1 MAIKTETQINEF
13 KINYLTEAQYE
24 EALVAGEINDDEI
37 YMTPSSE
44 SDSTDAE
51 VVEVTLESLG
61 ITATVSELNK
71 LDGVTA
77 TTTELNYVDGV
88 TSNIQTQ
95 LNNKASSSHTHSEYA
110 EAEHTH
116 NEYMNS
122 TDPVGTG
129 SFSMNRKADTTVG
142 NYSIAMGYNCEV
154 KNAYATAFGANC
166 TVSGNYAVACGEQC
180 TASAA
185 RALASNYK
193 TTASGSYAVAQG
205 KETTASGVASVAQG
219 AGTTASGNYSYA
231 GGYYT
236 TALANQFVI
245 GHYNG
250 SSNETTGS
258 NSGTTGTAF
267 VIGNGASTTSNSSNA
282 FRIDY
287 NGAAYGLSAYNS
299 SGADMAEFREWLDGN
314 PDNEDRR
321 GYFVTMD
328 GMNIKIAE
336 PGDYICGVISA
347 NPCLVGNGD
356 EDWQG
361 RYILDEFGAYIY
373 EEKEEIDPATGE
385 TVINKFYKVNPD
397 YDPTQ
402 AYIQRKDRPE
412 WDYVGLCGVINTRD
426 DGTCEVNGFCKCG
439 DGGIATKSEKGYRVL
454 ERVNDNVI
462 KILFFLTGEVF

>member
-1 MAIKTETQINEF
+1 MATKIETQINEL

-24 EALVAGEINDDEI
+24 EALVNNQISDDEI
-37 YMTPSSE
+37 YMTPVE
-44 SDSTDAE
+44 EIETE
-51 VVEVTLESLG
+51 EVTLSSLG
-61 ITATVSELNK
+61 VTATAAELNK

-77 TTTELNYVDGV
+77 TTTEINYLDGV
-88 TSNIQTQ
+88 ESNIQAQ
-95 LNNKASSSHTHSEYA
+95 LDNKASASHSHSNYASSTHTHDEYASTSHTHDYAETDHTHSEYM
-110 EAEHTH
+110 T
-116 NEYMNS
+116 S

-129 SFSMNRKADTTVG
+129 SFSLNRKADSTIKNYTV
-142 NYSIAMGYNCEV
+142 AMGYDAV
-154 KNAYATAFGANC
+154 ASAQ
-166 TVSGNYAVACGEQC
+166 YAVAIGCNAQA
-180 TASAA
+180 TATGAV
-185 RALASNYK
+185 ALGYN
-193 TTASGSYAVAQG
+193 TTASSAYSTAEGYWTKAEGTGSHAEGAYS
-205 KETTASGVASVAQG
+205 TAR
-219 AGTTASGNYSYA
+219 
-231 GGYYT
+231 GY
-236 TALANQFVI
+236 QHVQ
-245 GHYNG
+245 GHYNT
-250 SSNETTGS
+250 SQNAGS

-267 VIGNGASTTSNSSNA
+267 IIGNGTSSTASNA
-282 FRIDY
+282 FRVTY
-287 NGAAYGLSAYNS
+287 AGAAYGLSAYNS

-314 PDNEDRR
+314 LNNEDRR

-361 RYILDEFGAYIY
+361 RYLLDEFGSYIY

-385 TVINKFYKVNPD
+385 TFINKFYKVNPD
-397 YDPTQ
+397 YNPTQ
-402 AYIQRKDRPE
+402 IYVQREDRPE

-439 DGGIATKSEKGYRVL
+439 DGGIATKANRGYRVL